1 MKGRF
6 GSRQRIAHALDAIEA
21 IEQYLENQLLSD
33 FLDNSMMRFACI
45 KQLEIVGEACNHV
58 DSITMNEFPDVEWR
72 KIIGL
77 RNLLIHEYF
86 GIDVLLVWDIIQHDL
101 PELKRQLSRIL
112 DVQ

>member
-1 MKGRF
+1 
-6 GSRQRIAHALDAIEA
+6 
-21 IEQYLENQLLSD
+21 
-33 FLDNSMMRFACI
+33 MMRFACI

-58 DSITMNEFPDVEWR
+58 DSVTMDEFPDVEWR

-86 GIDVLLVWDIIQHDL
+86 GIDVLLVWDIIQHYL

-112 DVQ
+112 DAQ

>member
-1 MKGRF
+1 
-6 GSRQRIAHALDAIEA
+6 
-21 IEQYLENQLLSD
+21 
-33 FLDNSMMRFACI
+33 MMRFACI

-58 DSITMNEFPDVEWR
+58 DSVTMDEFPDVEWR

-112 DVQ
+112 DAQ

>member
-1 MKGRF
+1 
-6 GSRQRIAHALDAIEA
+6 
-21 IEQYLENQLLSD
+21 
-33 FLDNSMMRFACI
+33 MMRFACI

-58 DSITMNEFPDVEWR
+58 DSVTMDEFPDVQWR

-112 DVQ
+112 DAQ